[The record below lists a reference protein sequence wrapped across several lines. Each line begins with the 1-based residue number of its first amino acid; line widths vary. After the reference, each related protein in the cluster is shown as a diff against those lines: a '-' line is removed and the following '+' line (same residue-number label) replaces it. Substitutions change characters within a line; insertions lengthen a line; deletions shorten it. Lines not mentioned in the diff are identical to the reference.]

1 MKERSLSKL
10 SEQFAALRARIESEV
25 ATPASIL
32 VTSARPGDGKT
43 ATAACLASNLATAGY
58 RVLLVDA
65 SRSARL
71 EHVVGPRRLLAT
83 KPEEVLE
90 FVRSRAEGGEDV
102 LNLTNSELAESL
114 STDVIR
120 SIIPILKENYDYVLI
135 DSAEYLTSTPAL
147 LFGSSV
153 DGVLLTV
160 RKGRSASAEDGELS
174 KALDASR
181 ANVLGIVS
189 VAAKAARD
197 VCAAQLGESE
207 YGVRIVDTR
216 LPDRLPARP
225 TSSVAHTG

>member
-1 MKERSLSKL
+1 M

-32 VTSARPGDGKT
+32 VTSARSGDGKT
-43 ATAACLASNLATAGY
+43 ATASCLAANLSTAGY

-65 SRSARL
+65 SRSSRL
-71 EHVVGPRRLLAT
+71 DHVVGPRRLLAT

-120 SIIPILKENYDYVLI
+120 TIMPLLKEAYDYVLI

-147 LFGSSV
+147 LFGSIV
-153 DGVLLTV
+153 DGVLITV
-160 RKGRSASAEDGELS
+160 RKGRTAVADDSELS
-174 KALDASR
+174 KTLAASHV
-181 ANVLGIVS
+181 NVLGIVS
-189 VAAKAARD
+189 VAPKAVRD
-197 VCAAQLGESE
+197 IRAAQLGDAE
-207 YGVRIVDTR
+207 YGVRVVDEQFAER
-216 LPDRLPARP
+216 ASPRP
-225 TSSVAHTG
+225 TSSVLHTG